1 MAALQEGGPRD
12 DAPGARGGAATDRPG
27 RPVPAA
33 TVARLPGYLGA
44 LAVLAERGVVTTSS
58 GVLAQLTGVSPAQ
71 LRKDLSFLGT
81 RGLRGV
87 GYDVAHLTAELGCV
101 LGLTRERRA
110 VIVGVGNLGRALAG
124 YPGFSDRGF
133 VVAGLVDADPAV
145 VGSRVAGLEVEPLA
159 RLAAVVEEH
168 AVTIAVI
175 ATPADVA
182 QDVCDLLVAAGVSGI
197 LTFAPRAL
205 RVPPE
210 VDLRAVDL
218 GSELQILAFH
228 DRRRA
233 VAGN

>member
-1 MAALQEGGPRD
+1 MATRREGDPRE
-12 DAPGARGGAATDRPG
+12 DAPGTDRDPGTGRPG
-27 RPVPAA
+27 RSVPAA
-33 TVARLPGYLGA
+33 TVGRLPGYLRA
-44 LAVLAERGVVTTSS
+44 LAVLTERGVVTTSS
-58 GVLAQLTGVSPAQ
+58 GALAQVAGVSPAQ

-81 RGLRGV
+81 HGRRGV
-87 GYDVAHLTAELGCV
+87 GYDVAHLSAELGAV
-101 LGLTRERRA
+101 LGLTRERRV

-145 VGSRVAGLEVEPLA
+145 VGSRVAGLVVEPPD
-159 RLAAVVEEH
+159 RLAAVVEEQ
-168 AVTIAVI
+168 AATIAVI
-175 ATPADVA
+175 ATPADAA
-182 QDVCDLLVAAGVSGI
+182 QDVCDKLVAAGVSGV
-197 LTFAPRAL
+197 LSFAPRAL

-233 VAGN
+233 GEDG